1 MIDIPIR
8 VQHLS
13 TCYQVCSWPVYHFL
27 HTEPVDFD
35 QDSPIPRPMQPGRK
49 PFDANQ
55 AISTI
60 LLEQSSRRFHELY
73 HRSLSDIAF
82 VTRRRRA
89 SRYAAAGPEKPE
101 AYSLEYVEDFS
112 RPRTT

>member
-1 MIDIPIR
+1 MRAKPI
-8 VQHLS
+8 
-13 TCYQVCSWPVYHFL
+13 
-27 HTEPVDFD
+27 DFD
-35 QDSPIPRPMQPGRK
+35 QDPLVLSVIQPGRK

-60 LLEQSSRRFHELY
+60 LFERSSRRFQEMY
-73 HRSLSDIAF
+73 PGSLSDIAF

-89 SRYAAAGPEKPE
+89 SRYAATGLENPE

-112 RPRTT
+112 RARTT